1 MVLDNINFSK
11 QGDIFIK
18 KSKSC
23 SVETIAHALL
33 KIFNKKNKIKYIGK
47 RHGEKIHEVLA
58 TSTEISNSRSF
69 KDYFIIK
76 MDGRDLNYKDYYVK
90 GKKREI
96 VKDFES
102 NTAIQ
107 ISKKELD
114 KILIKAV
121 NE

>member
-1 MVLDNINFSK
+1 
-11 QGDIFIK
+11 
-18 KSKSC
+18 
-23 SVETIAHALL
+23 
-33 KIFNKKNKIKYIGK
+33 
-47 RHGEKIHEVLA
+47 
-58 TSTEISNSRSF
+58 
-69 KDYFIIK
+69 